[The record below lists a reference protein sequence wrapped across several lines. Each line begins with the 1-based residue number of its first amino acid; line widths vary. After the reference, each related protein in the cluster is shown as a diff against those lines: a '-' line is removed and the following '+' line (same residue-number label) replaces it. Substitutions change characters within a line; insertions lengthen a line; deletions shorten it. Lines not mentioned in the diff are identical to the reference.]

1 MKLVNIADEGAKY
14 KWQLYDLYDKA
25 FPEQEKKPLQVMENL
40 VADGKMEMLA
50 MVDED
55 EFVGLAI
62 NLIDAE
68 QDRALLDY
76 YAIAPEKRNYGYGSR
91 GLEALLKKFKNHKYI
106 FEKTCYGR
114 TQKKRHV
121 QRTCRVS

>member
-14 KWQLYDLYDKA
+14 KWQLYDLYDKT

-55 EFVGLAI
+55 EFAGLAI

-76 YAIAPEKRNYGYGSR
+76 YAIAPEKRNSGYGSM
-91 GLEALLKKFKNHKYI
+91 GLELSLIHI
-106 FEKTCYGR
+106 SEPTR
-114 TQKKRHV
+114 R
-121 QRTCRVS
+121 S

>member
-68 QDRALLDY
+68 QDM
-76 YAIAPEKRNYGYGSR
+76 
-91 GLEALLKKFKNHKYI
+91 EAREWRHYLKSSKIINI
-106 FEKTCYGR
+106 FLK
-114 TQKKRHV
+114 
-121 QRTCRVS
+121 

>member
-55 EFVGLAI
+55 GTI
-62 NLIDAE
+62 
-68 QDRALLDY
+68 RLLSIYRICVHLDDVNT
-76 YAIAPEKRNYGYGSR
+76 E
-91 GLEALLKKFKNHKYI
+91 
-106 FEKTCYGR
+106 
-114 TQKKRHV
+114 
-121 QRTCRVS
+121 

>member
-1 MKLVNIADEGAKY
+1 
-14 KWQLYDLYDKA
+14 
-25 FPEQEKKPLQVMENL
+25 MENL

-55 EFVGLAI
+55 EFAGLAI

-76 YAIAPEKRNYGYGSR
+76 YITEEPKVIN
-91 GLEALLKKFKNHKYI
+91 L
-106 FEKTCYGR
+106 
-114 TQKKRHV
+114 
-121 QRTCRVS
+121 

>member
-106 FEKTCYGR
+106 LIIRYFIK
-114 TQKKRHV
+114 
-121 QRTCRVS
+121 SSAM

>member
-68 QDRALLDY
+68 QDRALLDIMQLY
-76 YAIAPEKRNYGYGSR
+76 RRKEITDM
-91 GLEALLKKFKNHKYI
+91 EAGDWRHYLKSSKIINI
-106 FEKTCYGR
+106 FLK
-114 TQKKRHV
+114 
-121 QRTCRVS
+121 

>member
-68 QDRALLDY
+68 QGASGLLCNCTG
-76 YAIAPEKRNYGYGSR
+76 EKKLRIWKQGIG
-91 GLEALLKKFKNHKYI
+91 GI
-106 FEKTCYGR
+106 T
-114 TQKKRHV
+114 
-121 QRTCRVS
+121 

>member
-1 MKLVNIADEGAKY
+1 MDTINGNIQIANFKMCIRDS
-14 KWQLYDLYDKA
+14 
-25 FPEQEKKPLQVMENL
+25 LQVMENL

-68 QDRALLDY
+68 QDRACLLY
-76 YAIAPEKRNYGYGSR
+76 TS
-91 GLEALLKKFKNHKYI
+91 
-106 FEKTCYGR
+106 
-114 TQKKRHV
+114 
-121 QRTCRVS
+121 